1 MSGKR
6 RILKMID
13 NPLPDQVMEDYDI
26 AYISDQFNEHCFDKA
41 LEIAKEFDLLP
52 EFHNDFADYFTE
64 LCKELDEGYSLIN
77 DKSLIDDWWDQEL
90 CNSMETTPYIE
101 DLDFSSEIIESLKK
115 YGKYE
120 FTLTADNIIHELGYM
135 PCDLIENLEEVS
147 PEIEDDEVCPLAEK
161 FEVEWL

>member
-1 MSGKR
+1 
-6 RILKMID
+6 MIE
-13 NPLPDQVMEDYDI
+13 NPLPDQIMEDYDI

-90 CNSMETTPYIE
+90 CKSGETTPYIE
-101 DLDFSSEIIESLKK
+101 DDEPTDNEMMSSFGTKWHDGL
-115 YGKYE
+115 
-120 FTLTADNIIHELGYM
+120 
-135 PCDLIENLEEVS
+135 
-147 PEIEDDEVCPLAEK
+147 
-161 FEVEWL
+161 